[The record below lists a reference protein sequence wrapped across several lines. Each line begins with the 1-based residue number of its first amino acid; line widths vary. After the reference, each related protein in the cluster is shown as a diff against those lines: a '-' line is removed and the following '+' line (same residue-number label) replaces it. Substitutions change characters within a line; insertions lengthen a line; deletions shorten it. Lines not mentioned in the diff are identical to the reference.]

1 MTATPL
7 LVARGVT
14 KLYRVGGT
22 EVAALRDLNLAVD
35 GGELV
40 GIMGPSGSGKTTLLN
55 CLSGLDSIDGGTVEV
70 DGRDL
75 FAMSDAQRTTH
86 RAHAMGFIFQAFNQA
101 STPSSSRWQTVVLL
115 AVASVIASL
124 AATFAPARNAARI
137 DPAIAVRVAD

>member
-86 RAHAMGFIFQAFNQA
+86 RAHAMGFIQAFNQA